1 MGKGGAGLV
10 VFLLLNSVYET
21 CQKITCSLRQP
32 ASHHPWVVFLYRFH
46 MNANYGNAA
55 PLSQRKRVLSSH
67 AAKKV
72 PLYQWGTLWWK
83 LRLKSTWQPAMYHGK
98 PQHHFKNLTW
108 AVPIILGNVYEEQP
122 SGLWPSAAKGVWKVA
137 CWRHES
143 NRQKKRRIKSIVN
156 FTLFYRFKLAYMN
169 IKKRKDT
176 AKSLEEKQ
184 RVTIL
189 ICNIYKALVTIF
201 PSNLYVIQPWKSLT
215 GRCANVE
222 DRHCLCRGY
231 HPISRVGMAMR
242 IEMAGFH
249 RKLHILAREGL
260 LFMIWGA
267 FDAQL

>member
-169 IKKRKDT
+169 IKKKGYSKIFEGKT
-176 AKSLEEKQ
+176 ACNDINMQHLYSTCYHFSKQ
-184 RVTIL
+184 FVCYT
-189 ICNIYKALVTIF
+189 ALKII
-201 PSNLYVIQPWKSLT
+201 N
-215 GRCANVE
+215 RE
-222 DRHCLCRGY
+222 
-231 HPISRVGMAMR
+231 MR
-242 IEMAGFH
+242 QCW
-249 RKLHILAREGL
+249 R
-260 LFMIWGA
+260 
-267 FDAQL
+267 